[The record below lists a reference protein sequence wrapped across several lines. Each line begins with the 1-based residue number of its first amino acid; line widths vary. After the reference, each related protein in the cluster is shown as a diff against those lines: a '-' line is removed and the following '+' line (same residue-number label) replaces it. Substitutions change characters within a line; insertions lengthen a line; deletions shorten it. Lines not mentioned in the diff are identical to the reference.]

1 MILNVSSCTGRAA
14 SGYIAGFIG
23 VPNMTIIA
31 AISSGLIILGTI
43 GLGSLSSVVIL
54 GVLYGASSGVCK

>member
-1 MILNVSSCTGRAA
+1 MSSCMGRAA

-23 VPNMTIIA
+23 VSNMMIIV
-31 AISSGLIILGTI
+31 AILSGLIILGTI

-54 GVLYGASSGVCK
+54 GVLYGASLGVCK